1 MKFQPLPVSLSCTIA
16 SSAQFSVSQFE
27 NPILLLHP
35 VSLKISY
42 CGGISSTTCEHL
54 YLVVCQLINLFKN
67 VGKIKLTSDITTNLV
82 TAEFCVPSKSL
93 VAVTTIVLTSPTVAS
108 QGTLNVAVIEV
119 LESSSMVI
127 LEK

>member
-1 MKFQPLPVSLSCTIA
+1 M
-16 SSAQFSVSQFE
+16 
-27 NPILLLHP
+27 
-35 VSLKISY
+35 
-42 CGGISSTTCEHL
+42 
-54 YLVVCQLINLFKN
+54 
-67 VGKIKLTSDITTNLV
+67 

-119 LESSSMVI
+119 LESSSIVI